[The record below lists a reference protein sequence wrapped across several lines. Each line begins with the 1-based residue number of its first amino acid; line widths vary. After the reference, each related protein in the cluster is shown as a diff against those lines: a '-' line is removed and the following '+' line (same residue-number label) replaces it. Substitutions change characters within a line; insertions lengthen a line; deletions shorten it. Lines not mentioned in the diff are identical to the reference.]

1 MELTLGIEVRWVA
14 TIKPVAYKKTLT
26 GKSNAYLIT
35 FDDGR
40 DYVVKYL
47 QPGFEKT
54 LANEWVAYCLA
65 RYLGLPIP
73 FAQIVE
79 IPQEFS
85 LQIPGFSQ
93 MTPTQFQF
101 ASRYIPDCFDGH
113 QVTNV
118 PGISNNEYLAGVIL
132 FDYWLCNRDRTRKN
146 IVLCDESPDSYYL
159 WIIDHA
165 EVFASYN
172 WSLEDMESLPV
183 TILKSATHQIMACF
197 IENEQDFFEQ
207 LEIIQT
213 IPIHLI
219 EEIVTL
225 IPEDWQV
232 TSEERKAIVSALVTR
247 RKRILKKVMER
258 FIKRVYRPIHV
269 KDK

>member
-1 MELTLGIEVRWVA
+1 M
-14 TIKPVAYKKTLT
+14 IKPVAYKKTLE
-26 GKSNAYLIT
+26 GKSNAHLIT
-35 FDDGR
+35 FNDGR
-40 DYVVKYL
+40 DYVVKYF
-47 QPGFEKT
+47 QPGFEKS

-73 FAQIVE
+73 FAQLVE

-85 LQIPGFSQ
+85 SQ
-93 MTPTQFQF
+93 YPELSRMTQTQFQF
-101 ASRYIPDCFDGH
+101 ASLYMPDCLDGH

-118 PGISNNEYLAGVIL
+118 PAISNKENLAGIIL
-132 FDYWLCNRDRTRKN
+132 FDYWMCNRDRTRKN
-146 IVLCDESPDSYYL
+146 IILCDDTPNSYRL

-165 EVFASYN
+165 EVFSSYN
-172 WSLEDMESLPV
+172 WSLQDIESLPI

-197 IENEQDFFEQ
+197 IENEQVFYEQ

-219 EEIVTL
+219 EEIVAV

-232 TSEERKAIVSALVTR
+232 TSEERKAIVSTLHTR
-247 RKRILKKVMER
+247 RKRILKKLMER
-258 FIKRVYRPIHV
+258 FIKRVYLPIHV
-269 KDK
+269 KDE

>member
-1 MELTLGIEVRWVA
+1 M
-14 TIKPVAYKKTLT
+14 IKPVAYKKTLE
-26 GKSNAYLIT
+26 GKSNAHLIT
-35 FDDGR
+35 FNDGR
-40 DYVVKYL
+40 DYVVKYF
-47 QPGFEKT
+47 QPGFEKS

-73 FAQIVE
+73 FAKLVE

-85 LQIPGFSQ
+85 SQ
-93 MTPTQFQF
+93 YLELSRMTQTQFQY
-101 ASRYIPDCFDGH
+101 ASLYMPDCFDGH

-118 PGISNNEYLAGVIL
+118 PAITNKENLAGIIL
-132 FDYWLCNRDRTRKN
+132 FDYWMCNRDRTRKN
-146 IVLCDESPDSYYL
+146 IILCDDTPNSYRL

-172 WSLEDMESLPV
+172 WGIEDLESLPI

-197 IENEQDFFEQ
+197 IENEKDFYEQ

-219 EEIVTL
+219 EEIVAV

-232 TSEERKAIVSALVTR
+232 TSEERKAIVSTLHTR
-247 RKRILKKVMER
+247 RKRILKKLMER
-258 FIKRVYRPIHV
+258 FIKRVYLPIHV
-269 KDK
+269 KDE

>member
-1 MELTLGIEVRWVA
+1 M
-14 TIKPVAYKKTLT
+14 IKPVAYKKTLE
-26 GKSNAYLIT
+26 GKSNAHLIT
-35 FDDGR
+35 FNDDR

-65 RYLGLPIP
+65 RYLELPIP
-73 FAQIVE
+73 FAQLVE

-85 LQIPGFSQ
+85 LQYPELSE
-93 MTPTQFQF
+93 MTQTQYQF
-101 ASRYIPDCFDGH
+101 ASLYVPDCLDGH
-113 QVTNV
+113 QVTD
-118 PGISNNEYLAGVIL
+118 ISSITNKENLAGIIL

-146 IVLCDESPDSYYL
+146 IILCDDTPNSYHL

-172 WSLEDMESLPV
+172 WTLQDIESLPI
-183 TILKSATHQIMACF
+183 TILKSATHQIMAYF
-197 IENEQDFFEQ
+197 IENEQEFNEH

-213 IPIHLI
+213 LPIHLI
-219 EEIVTL
+219 EEIVAV

-232 TSEERKAIVSALVTR
+232 TSEERKAIVSTLVTR
-247 RKRILKKVMER
+247 RKRILRKLMER
-258 FIKRVYRPIHV
+258 FIKRIFRPIHEH
-269 KDK
+269 DE

>member
-1 MELTLGIEVRWVA
+1 M
-14 TIKPVAYKKTLT
+14 IKPVAYKKTLE
-26 GKSNAYLIT
+26 GKSNAHLIT
-35 FDDGR
+35 FNDDR

-65 RYLGLPIP
+65 RYLELPIP
-73 FAQIVE
+73 FAQLVE

-85 LQIPGFSQ
+85 SQ
-93 MTPTQFQF
+93 YQF
-101 ASRYIPDCFDGH
+101 ASLYVPDCLDGH
-113 QVTNV
+113 QVTD
-118 PGISNNEYLAGVIL
+118 ISSITNKENLAGIIL

-146 IVLCDESPDSYYL
+146 IILCDDTPNSYHL

-172 WSLEDMESLPV
+172 WTLLDIESLPI
-183 TILKSATHQIMACF
+183 TILKSATHQIMAYF
-197 IENEQDFFEQ
+197 IENEQEFNEH

-213 IPIHLI
+213 LPINLI
-219 EEIVTL
+219 EEIVAV

-232 TSEERKAIVSALVTR
+232 TSEERKAIVSTLVTR
-247 RKRILKKVMER
+247 RKRILRKLMER
-258 FIKRVYRPIHV
+258 FIKRVYQPIHEQDV
-269 KDK
+269 